1 MFLFFFAF
9 GSQGH
14 KFESPVWRRNKV
26 SIFGLFNW
34 PIIICNNVL
43 ANQPIS
49 RTLVP
54 ISSLWEG
61 FFLGTNLVLQW
72 ITKISH
78 WHSRYLSGSVEAWCA
93 QNPRGLGSNPGETK
107 LFYVVWENHP
117 LWLGG
122 GCSIWTFFSKKK
134 PLGQW
139 KHGVP
144 KTKGVSVLISVK
156 PNFCM

>member
-122 GCSIWTFFSKKK
+122 GVQYEPFLVRRNHWVSGSMVCPK
-134 PLGQW
+134 P
-139 KHGVP
+139 
-144 KTKGVSVLISVK
+144 KGSR
-156 PNFCM
+156 F